1 MKVNMRKSISFLEGG
16 IDFISP
22 TKISGWVFSNKIN
35 FTEVRLISN
44 QELISRVDIDEE
56 REDIVKKFGVQC
68 TPGFS
73 INLINISKEINIDN
87 MSFIAMSFD
96 GKYNIE
102 ISFLSKPK
110 TNLKKL
116 EKILKNGLIGLDGHF
131 DGITQEGIL
140 HGWAAKV
147 NQEKPISVWLFSK
160 NTNPIEVKCNQEHG
174 GLENLKTIKNCG
186 FLLDSNYLDDV
197 WIDKEIWFTF
207 DEKGEY
213 RLPQE
218 KTIKISKELIKE
230 KNNQLQGNDFS
241 EIQDYQF
248 LEKNYNIEELENHL
262 EVISSSIKNIN
273 YLEKDIKKSFLHR
286 LKKILKS
293 RNN

>member
-1 MKVNMRKSISFLEGG
+1 MKVNMRKSNSFLEGG

-22 TKISGWVFSNKIN
+22 TKISGWVFSKKIN
-35 FTEVRLISN
+35 FTEIRLISN
-44 QELISRVDIDEE
+44 EELISRTDIDEE
-56 REDIVKKFGVQC
+56 REDIVKKFGVKGN
-68 TPGFS
+68 TGFS
-73 INLINISKEINIDN
+73 INLMNITKEINIDN

-96 GKYNIE
+96 GKYSVE
-102 ISFLSKPK
+102 ISFLTKPK

-116 EKILKNGLIGLDGHF
+116 EKILNSGLIGLDGHF
-131 DGITQEGIL
+131 DGLTQEGIL

-147 NQEKPISVWLFSK
+147 NEEKPISVWLCSK
-160 NTNPIEVKCNQEHG
+160 NTNPIEVKCDQEHG
-174 GLENLKTIKNCG
+174 GLENLKINKKCG

-197 WIDKEIWFTF
+197 WIDKEVWFTF

-213 RLPQE
+213 ILPQE
-218 KTIKISKELIKE
+218 KIVKISKELIKE
-230 KNNQLQGNDFS
+230 NNQTPSNDFS

-248 LEKNYNIEELENHL
+248 LEKHYNIEELENQL

-273 YLEKDIKKSFLHR
+273 YLEKDIKKSFFHK